1 MYNPSPFVLS
11 DAQPK
16 SETLKPNLSKK
27 IYGFCLWKLHQA
39 LASLNDASR
48 TPRVLIFLH
57 HPTWRLLCPILRP
70 WITHQTILFSWCRL
84 SPLVPG
90 SFVSLAPPE
99 GIFSITDQRMTS
111 LCSQTV
117 EISEEVLFHNVFLH
131 CDDSFALGFGQKWQ
145 SSFSLSPSTGW
156 GLNLAMAGNC
166 LL

>member
-16 SETLKPNLSKK
+16 SETLKPNLSKE

-90 SFVSLAPPE
+90 SFVSLTPPE

-111 LCSQTV
+111 YVPKLWRFLKKFCSIMFFCIV
-117 EISEEVLFHNVFLH
+117 MIVLLLTLAKS
-131 CDDSFALGFGQKWQ
+131 DSLV
-145 SSFSLSPSTGW
+145 LV
-156 GLNLAMAGNC
+156 
-166 LL
+166 